1 MIKRILV
8 LLLSILWLVGV
19 VGCSSQEPMRMHSV
33 ELPKED
39 VPQYTVPQK
48 LQAGIDDVAFTNYD
62 ASFTW
67 KTSDGTDCA
76 VKVILP
82 ALNSIEGFAEEYNH
96 TIKCYTDDLLDYI
109 KSAAEAGAP
118 SNTVSVSYDAYLN
131 EDMLSILITEQ
142 FASGAASYQVAS
154 FDLEQRKEL
163 TTPELASRLLEL
175 DYPSF
180 LQAGNA
186 FVWWDFFNRY
196 AETEPETTRTI
207 EIFNGIQYAIPLDTY
222 NLYNRRL
229 FLNEK
234 GDVMLLFQRVLLS
247 EDWQY
252 GLESEEYILPINT
265 EELQWTASSTEDSMD
280 ALLTLPVSDRRY
292 YPEYYSYLLQDALL
306 NDPELF
312 IKRLSCLEVNSTDR
326 VIDYLYY
333 AAWDKVLV
341 EISEICSDL
350 LSDESLLSDERHT
363 VEKIYIRASKH

>member
-1 MIKRILV
+1 MIKRILM
-8 LLLSILWLVGV
+8 LLLSIIGLVGV
-19 VGCSSQEPMRMHSV
+19 VGCSNQEPTGIHSI

-39 VPQYTVPQK
+39 VPQYMVPQK
-48 LQAGIDDVAFTNYD
+48 PQAGIDDVVFTNYN

-96 TIKCYTDDLLDYI
+96 TIKCYTDDLLGYI
-109 KSAAEAGAP
+109 RSAAEAGVP

-131 EDMLSILITEQ
+131 EDLLSILITEQ
-142 FASGAASYQVAS
+142 FASGTASYQVAS

-163 TTPELASRLLEL
+163 TTPELASRLLGL

-180 LQAGNA
+180 LQVGNA

-196 AETEPETTRTI
+196 AETEPDTVKTT
-207 EIFNGIQYAIPLDTY
+207 EIFNGIRCAIPLDTY
-222 NLYNRRL
+222 NLYNRQL
-229 FLNEK
+229 FYNEY

-252 GLESEEYILPINT
+252 GLESEEYILPINI
-265 EELQWTASSTEDSMD
+265 EELEWTASSKEDSMD
-280 ALLTLPVSDRRY
+280 ALLTLPVSNRRY
-292 YPEYYSYLLQDALL
+292 YPEYYSYLLQNALI

-312 IKRLSCLEVNSTDR
+312 IKQLSCLEANSADM
-326 VIDYLYY
+326 VVDYLYY
-333 AAWDKVLV
+333 AAWDNILV
-341 EISEICSDL
+341 EISEVCSNL
-350 LSDESLLSDERHT
+350 LSDESLLSDQRYT
-363 VEKIYIRASKH
+363 VEKIYIRAAKP